1 MKKMLLYLSKI
12 KFQRLLLFGYRTR
25 VPENQL
31 LLGYFSYVVVGT
43 FLLCLPVSQKIG
55 ISIIDNLFN
64 ATSALSTTGLITVSL
79 ADAYTLF
86 GKLVILSLIQ
96 IGGIGYMTLIS
107 FILLVSTNHL
117 DTDRTNVLNKEFT
130 FPKSFELNEFIKSII
145 LFTFGI
151 ELLGAIALSVI
162 FYFAHCPQPIW
173 YGIFHSISA
182 FCTAGFGLYND
193 SFESFKFNAPFNI
206 VLSLI
211 SFSGSMGFIVL
222 FDVWQWLTKKKPF
235 ITFTSKIILWV
246 TIILTIFGTL
256 MIFFFEPSIR
266 AFTANQKLLVSFFQA
281 ENALTTTGFNSIP
294 IGILS
299 EGILMILTILMY
311 VGASPSGTG
320 GGLKS
325 TTLTGLIG
333 YINSKLKRRHNV
345 TFFHREIPEERVSIA
360 INIFIIYTSVLFFGS
375 CLLTFTEKA
384 PLQNLLFEAA
394 SALGTVGLSVGV
406 TNSLTFAGKIIL
418 TSLMFIGRAGV
429 ITIGTVVLLHRIR
442 LLREGTKMEDLAV

>member
-1 MKKMLLYLSKI
+1 
-12 KFQRLLLFGYRTR
+12 
-25 VPENQL
+25 
-31 LLGYFSYVVVGT
+31 
-43 FLLCLPVSQKIG
+43 
-55 ISIIDNLFN
+55 
-64 ATSALSTTGLITVSL
+64 
-79 ADAYTLF
+79 
-86 GKLVILSLIQ
+86 
-96 IGGIGYMTLIS
+96 
-107 FILLVSTNHL
+107 
-117 DTDRTNVLNKEFT
+117 
-130 FPKSFELNEFIKSII
+130 
-145 LFTFGI
+145 
-151 ELLGAIALSVI
+151 
-162 FYFAHCPQPIW
+162 
-173 YGIFHSISA
+173 
-182 FCTAGFGLYND
+182 
-193 SFESFKFNAPFNI
+193 
-206 VLSLI
+206 
-211 SFSGSMGFIVL
+211 MGFIVL

-246 TIILTIFGTL
+246 TIILTVFGTL
-256 MIFFFEPSIR
+256 MILFFEPSIR
-266 AFTANQKLLVSFFQA
+266 AFTASQKLLVSFFQA

-406 TNSLTFAGKIIL
+406 TNSLSFAGKIIL